1 MMRLYWFIVAITG
14 ISFLV
19 GWFLLVGLP
28 RWSSDEVTS
37 QADAVTGMATDGE
50 TADATLFYVSEDGMR
65 LVEVQQRLE
74 WHATVAEQAR
84 AVLEAQLPAPA
95 PPLLAPIPVDTEIR
109 AIYVTEQGHAFVDLT
124 EEVTL
129 DHSGG
134 SLDEL
139 FTVYAI
145 VNALTT
151 NLPSVTAV
159 QLLIEGQEVDTLVGH
174 VDLRRPLER
183 NLQWIG
189 SGPNS

>member
-1 MMRLYWFIVAITG
+1 M
-14 ISFLV
+14 
-19 GWFLLVGLP
+19 
-28 RWSSDEVTS
+28 
-37 QADAVTGMATDGE
+37 
-50 TADATLFYVSEDGMR
+50 
-65 LVEVQQRLE
+65 
-74 WHATVAEQAR
+74 
-84 AVLEAQLPAPA
+84 
-95 PPLLAPIPVDTEIR
+95 
-109 AIYVTEQGHAFVDLT
+109 DLT

-159 QLLIEGQEVDTLVGH
+159 PLLIEGQEVATLVGP